1 MGRSVAH
8 VVIQFYTL
16 PFFQELARRLSADV
30 EWGARV
36 KGLDLK
42 IVCTAIDK
50 KRSFLLEVKRGAVTA
65 GEATPETPAEFHLE
79 GRYDSWAKICKG
91 EAEVEKMV
99 QAGKIRIA
107 GSMPDIM
114 AMMGPL
120 NRMVLVARG
129 FPKEF

>member
-1 MGRSVAH
+1 MAQARIH
-8 VVIQFYTL
+8 FYTL
-16 PFFQELARRLSADV
+16 PFFQELARRLSADT

-36 KGLDLK
+36 KGK
-42 IVCTAIDK
+42 EMRIVCTAIDK
-50 KRSFLLEVKRGAVTA
+50 RRSFLLEVKGGAVTA
-65 GEATPETPAEFHLE
+65 REATPETPADFHLE
-79 GRYDSWAKICKG
+79 GHYDSWAKVCKG

-99 QAGKIRIA
+99 QGGKIRIA